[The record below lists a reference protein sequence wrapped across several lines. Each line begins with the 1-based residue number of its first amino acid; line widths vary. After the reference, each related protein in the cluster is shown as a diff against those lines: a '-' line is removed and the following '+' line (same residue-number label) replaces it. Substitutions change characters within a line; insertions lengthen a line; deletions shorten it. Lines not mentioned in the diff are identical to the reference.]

1 MFVFGWVVGVDDD
14 VVDDDVVDDSEDDI
28 ICFNVI
34 QPMSSSSSNGN
45 DSGACGGVPE
55 SSNIP
60 CGFPVPGR
68 VMG

>member
-1 MFVFGWVVGVDDD
+1 MFVFGWVVD
-14 VVDDDVVDDSEDDI
+14 VVDDDDDSEDDI